1 MEDCPLS
8 IVRRD
13 GGRKFNGAE
22 KGQATYYRLNQI
34 DIFSWNPKIRHIL
47 SSIKIWAFQFF
58 SKMGL
63 APRCLAGQ
71 FMRHLKSLC
80 EKKKGQ
86 TSKSAGLSA
95 RFCFRSNS
103 TPKCDPTAAEK
114 QLFGPVRNRR
124 QTRPPRQSS
133 SLEDALR
140 KTF

>member
-103 TPKCDPTAAEK
+103 TPNSVT
-114 QLFGPVRNRR
+114 RR
-124 QTRPPRQSS
+124 RRRSNYLVPLETDNPARRV
-133 SLEDALR
+133 SLPFWKMR
-140 KTF
+140 